1 MKDKHKK
8 KKKKEHEMNNH
19 QEPPKKKQKFTQ
31 ESKPQNEHGKTYLK
45 FDVTDESEL
54 GKKDAPFLATFP
66 NGVTCPEDTQ
76 LLHFEKKTSPKSQFI
91 YGETNSIRYFS
102 RQTFDEENEQK
113 QIARYALGIYNPKS
127 KHVRI
132 MPLDKIFR
140 MKQKFHEKEA
150 NEEVSSAAENNYT
163 NEFASDKL
171 KRVVKTNE
179 KYNLTKMSQLER
191 TVGSMKSVSRSFYP
205 EYLPEPNRKAK
216 QIEDVFPIPSLLDDS
231 MLEFM
236 QSCRVIP
243 VLHKLSKGYELSV
256 EEMKLLPRVI
266 KELVES
272 APDIFKDDIDLD
284 ISRTALYLI
293 YLIWFAKTPH
303 RFSIREY
310 LDGVQKKSKDNIT
323 SICPPKKVA
332 LYFLNTFSTKN
343 QGYASRSKENVEKLL
358 AHIIIVYSHL
368 RNYTFRIDCLVED
381 LGGISEQNIENV
393 AKVLGFIHDT
403 QTQWRLKMKKYASSI
418 KK

>member
-1 MKDKHKK
+1 MDSQ
-8 KKKKEHEMNNH
+8 
-19 QEPPKKKQKFTQ
+19 QEPPKKKLKSTQ
-31 ESKPQNEHGKTYLK
+31 ESKTQSDQNKTYVK
-45 FDVTDESEL
+45 FDVTDKNEL
-54 GKKDAPFLATFP
+54 LKKDAPFLATFP
-66 NGVTCPEDTQ
+66 NGVNIPGDTQ
-76 LLHFEKKTSPKSQFI
+76 LFHFEKKTSPTSQFI

-102 RQTFDEENEQK
+102 RQTFDEEDDK
-113 QIARYALGIYNPKS
+113 KKIIRYALGIFNPKS

-140 MKQKFHEKEA
+140 MKQKFHETEAKEKT
-150 NEEVSSAAENNYT
+150 SSAATNNYT

-171 KRVVKTNE
+171 KRLTKTNE

-191 TVGSMKSVSRSFYP
+191 TVGIMKSGPRSFYP

-216 QIEDVFPIPSLLDDS
+216 QIEDVFPIPSLLNDN
-231 MLEFM
+231 MFEFM
-236 QSCRVIP
+236 QSCRIVP
-243 VLHKLSKGYELSV
+243 VLEKLSKGYELSV
-256 EEMKLLPRVI
+256 EEMKLLPKVI
-266 KELVES
+266 KELIES
-272 APDIFKDDIDLD
+272 DPDIFKNDIDLD
-284 ISRTALYLI
+284 ICRTALYLI
-293 YLIWFAKTPH
+293 YLFWFAKSPH

-332 LYFLNTFSTKN
+332 LYFLDTFSTKD

-368 RNYTFRIDCLVED
+368 RNYTIRIDCLVED
-381 LGGISEQNIENV
+381 LGGISEQNIEKV

-403 QTQWRLKMKKYASSI
+403 QTQWRLKMKKYAPSI
-418 KK
+418 KNK